1 MKSRPMKFGILLMTG
16 IVVLTGC
23 TTKSPAE
30 EQDKS
35 GDKPVQMPIVAP
47 AVEETTE
54 ASGTLEET
62 TADPAAGTS
71 LAITDPNAKA
81 MAFDRQI
88 EGIVKITL
96 MNLDGNTINKTFSSA
111 EVEAIKAAFN
121 ESYIMDTAY
130 IEMIAGATMTITL
143 EDGRDVFI
151 HSYGDENFIVA
162 RIGEGET
169 YHLGCSLIGKIL
181 LESYE

>member
-1 MKSRPMKFGILLMTG
+1 MTG

-30 EQDKS
+30 QQDKS
-35 GDKPVQMPIVAP
+35 GDKPVQMPIGAP
-47 AVEETTE
+47 VVEETTE
-54 ASGTLEET
+54 ASATPEET
-62 TADPAAGTS
+62 TVDPAAGTS

-88 EGIVKITL
+88 DGIVSITL
-96 MNLDGNTINKTFSSA
+96 RDLEGNIVEKSFSSS
-111 EVEAIKAAFN
+111 EIEAIKTAFN

-130 IEMIAGATMTITL
+130 IEMIAGLTMTITL
-143 EDGRDVFI
+143 SDGRDVFI

-169 YHLGCSLIGKIL
+169 YHLGCDVIGKIL
-181 LESYE
+181 LDNNQ

>member
-54 ASGTLEET
+54 ASGTPEET

-71 LAITDPNAKA
+71 LAITDPNAK
-81 MAFDRQI
+81 AFDRQI

>member
-1 MKSRPMKFGILLMTG
+1 MKSRPRHLKFGILLMTG

-30 EQDKS
+30 QQDKS
-35 GDKPVQMPIVAP
+35 GDKPVQMPI

-54 ASGTLEET
+54 ASGTPEET

-81 MAFDRQI
+81 KAFDRQI

-96 MNLDGNTINKTFSSA
+96 MNLDGNTIDKAFSSA
-111 EVEAIKAAFN
+111 ELEAIKAAFN

-130 IEMIAGATMTITL
+130 VEMIAGATMTITL

>member
-16 IVVLTGC
+16 ILVLTGC
-23 TTKSPAE
+23 TTKLPAQ

-35 GDKPVQMPIVAP
+35 GDKPVKMPIAAP

-54 ASGTLEET
+54 ALEET
-62 TADPAAGTS
+62 TANPASGTS

-96 MNLDGNTINKTFSSA
+96 TNLDGNVIDKTFSDT
-111 EVEAIKAAFN
+111 EIEAIKAAFN

-143 EDGRDVFI
+143 EDGREVFI

-169 YHLGCSLIGKIL
+169 YHLGCTLIGKIL

>member
-1 MKSRPMKFGILLMTG
+1 MKSRPRHLKFGILLMTG

-30 EQDKS
+30 QQDKS
-35 GDKPVQMPIVAP
+35 GDKPVQMPIA
-47 AVEETTE
+47 AEETTE
-54 ASGTLEET
+54 ASGTPEET
-62 TADPAAGTS
+62 TADPTAGTS

-96 MNLDGNTINKTFSSA
+96 MNLDGNTIDKAFSSA

-169 YHLGCSLIGKIL
+169 YHLGCSFIGKIL